1 MNEEITV
8 SLPLRSMKASPPG
21 RPGVPHRLAG
31 VCTLAGAALLAACGG
46 GGDDAQAST
55 LDCGAIAQAVAPGTT
70 ASSEHIAAGTQRPPG
85 VTTGDMLVE
94 HCRVTGSMNPRTGS
108 DGKPYAIGFE
118 LRLPSDWNGRF
129 LFQGGGGNDGVVRP
143 AVGPQATPT
152 YALNRGFAVVT
163 TDAGHQ
169 GTTAAFGAD
178 LQARVDHAYNS
189 YDKVAVTA
197 KSLIQ
202 TYYRKPAD
210 RSYFVG
216 CSGGGRQGMMFS
228 QRFPEYFDGIL
239 AMAPAMRVAKG
250 ATIAAAWDTITMN
263 AIAPPGADGKPVL
276 SAALSNGDLQVLRN
290 GILTACDT
298 HDGAA
303 DGLVSNPA
311 ACSFD
316 PAVLQCSGAKG
327 DDCLSAAQ
335 VNALKTSFAGPRNAA
350 GQALYYS
357 WPWDAGVG
365 HPAND
370 WRNWRLGTSP
380 TSAPNSR
387 HVLLM
392 NDALANEFFT
402 PPDPGFSIFNFNFE
416 TDPARMDSYA
426 SIYNTGDDVQLTR
439 YKAHGGKLLF
449 AHGMADA
456 IFSPHEMIDYMQ
468 RLQSVHGATQDL
480 ARLFLIP
487 GMGHCQ
493 GGAATDVWDGLGAL
507 VDWVEKGSAPQQ
519 ILARGSSVFP
529 GRTRPLCAWPAYAH
543 YKGSGSLEDA
553 ASFECRQP

>member
-1 MNEEITV
+1 M
-8 SLPLRSMKASPPG
+8 SLPHCAAGTLPPG
-21 RPGVPHRLAG
+21 RLPAPHRLATA
-31 VCTLAGAALLAACGG
+31 CTLAGAALLAACGG
-46 GGDDAQAST
+46 GGDEAQART
-55 LDCGAIAQAVAPGTT
+55 LDCGAIAQAVSPGTT
-70 ASSEHIAAGTQRPPG
+70 ASSEHIAGGTQRPPG

-118 LRLPSDWNGRF
+118 LRLPTDWNGRF

-143 AVGPQATPT
+143 AIGPQATPT

-178 LQARVDHAYNS
+178 LQARIDHAYNS
-189 YDKVAVTA
+189 YDKVAVAA

-202 TYYRKPAD
+202 TYYQRPAEH
-210 RSYFVG
+210 SYFVG
-216 CSGGGRQGMMFS
+216 CSGGGRQAMMFS

-239 AMAPAMRVAKG
+239 AVAPAMRVAKG

-263 AIAPPGADGKPVL
+263 GIAPPGPDGKPVL
-276 SAALSNGDLQVLRN
+276 SAALSNTDLQLLRD
-290 GILTACDT
+290 GILAACDT
-298 HDGAA
+298 ADGVA
-303 DGLVSNPA
+303 DGLVSKTS
-311 ACSFD
+311 ACNFD
-316 PAVLQCSGAKG
+316 PAALQCTGAKG
-327 DDCLSAAQ
+327 DDCLSGAQ
-335 VNALKTSFAGPRNAA
+335 VAALKKSFGGPRNAA

-370 WRNWRLGTSP
+370 WRAWRLGTSP
-380 TSAPNSR
+380 TSAANSR

-402 PPDPGFSIFNFNFE
+402 PPDPTFSIFNFNFE

-426 SIYNTGDDVQLTR
+426 SIYNTGDDVQLAR
-439 YKAHGGKLLF
+439 FKAHGGKLLF

-468 RLQSVHGATQDL
+468 RLHAVHGDAQDL

-493 GGAATDVWDGLGAL
+493 GGAGTDVWDGLGAL
-507 VDWVEKGSAPQQ
+507 VDWVEKGSVPQQ
-519 ILARGSSVFP
+519 ILARGSTVFP

>member
-1 MNEEITV
+1 MTH
-8 SLPLRSMKASPPG
+8 SLA
-21 RPGVPHRLAG
+21 RLPALA
-31 VCTLAGAALLAACGG
+31 CTPIALLLAACGG
-46 GGDDAQAST
+46 GGDDAVAQA
-55 LDCGAIAQAVAPGTT
+55 LDCAAVAQAVAPGTT
-70 ASSEHIAAGTQRPPG
+70 ATSEKIAGNTQRPPG
-85 VTTGDMLVE
+85 ATTGDMLVE
-94 HCRVTGSMNPRTGS
+94 HCRVTGSMTPRTGS

-118 LRLPSDWNGRF
+118 LRLPTDWNGRF

-143 AVGPQATPT
+143 AIGPQATPT

-178 LQARVDHAYNS
+178 LQARIDHAYNA
-189 YDKVAVTA
+189 YDKVAVAA
-197 KSLIQ
+197 KGLIQ
-202 TYYRKPAD
+202 SYYRKPAQH
-210 RSYFVG
+210 SYFVG
-216 CSGGGRQGMMFS
+216 CSGGGRQAMMFS

-263 AIAPPGADGKPVL
+263 AIAPAGSDGKPVL
-276 SAALSNGDLQVLRN
+276 SAALSNGDLQLLRD
-290 GILTACDT
+290 GILAACDT
-298 HDGAA
+298 ADGAA
-303 DGLVSNPA
+303 DGLVSHPS
-311 ACSFD
+311 ACRFD
-316 PAVLQCSGAKG
+316 PAALQCGGAKT
-327 DDCLSAAQ
+327 DACLSAAQ
-335 VNALKTSFAGPRNAA
+335 VTALKQSFGGPRNAA
-350 GQALYYS
+350 GQPLYFS
-357 WPWDAGVG
+357 WPWDPGVG

-370 WRNWRLGTSP
+370 WRAWRLGTST
-380 TSAPNSR
+380 TSTPNSR
-387 HVLLM
+387 HVTLM

-402 PPDPGFSIFNFNFE
+402 PPDPAFSLFNFNFE

-426 SIYNTGDDVQLTR
+426 SIYNTGDDVQLAR

-449 AHGMADA
+449 AHGLADP

-468 RLQSVHGATQDL
+468 RLQAVHGAQQDL

-493 GGAATDVWDGLGAL
+493 GGAGTDVWDGLGAL
-507 VDWVEKGSAPQQ
+507 VDWVEKGSTPQR
-519 ILARGSSVFP
+519 IEARGSVVFP